1 MSPPVWTAEQGALL
15 KDLRQKAGL
24 DTATLARKHILSP
37 AQVVQLENG
46 GDSAFYNPDIKFAS
60 GKKLLHALGHDLPKP
75 EPEPEPESKPSEMVR
90 PIAKPTLHKERKEL
104 KERKEYKARLPR
116 PSTSLSSQNFFWP
129 LLFLLIGLGVLGIYV
144 EKSSEPATPINT
156 AAQPAQTPSL
166 VPSGTTPSLPSSSP
180 PTSSPSEAIP
190 DTPKVIAPKAE
201 SPLLAP
207 AASNLSGSKTNCDW
221 QTTALEIQPTSP
233 RKSAEYVHMV
243 AQQNV
248 VVCIKD
254 AEQRV
259 ATLELE
265 AGKERSI
272 YGPAPFAV
280 YSTNL
285 AQLNLYFQG
294 QLVKLP
300 NDKTQHLKLT
310 AATR

>member
-46 GDSAFYNPDIKFAS
+46 GDSAFYNPDIKYAS

-75 EPEPEPESKPSEMVR
+75 EPEPEPEPKPSEMVR
-90 PIAKPTLHKERKEL
+90 PIAKPTLHKERKEN
-104 KERKEYKARLPR
+104 KARLPR

-190 DTPKVIAPKAE
+190 DTPKVIVPKSE
-201 SPLLAP
+201 SPLPAP

>member
-46 GDSAFYNPDIKFAS
+46 GDSAFYNPDIKYAS

-90 PIAKPTLHKERKEL
+90 PIAKPTLHKERKEN
-104 KERKEYKARLPR
+104 KARLPR

-144 EKSSEPATPINT
+144 EKSSEPA
-156 AAQPAQTPSL
+156 
-166 VPSGTTPSLPSSSP
+166 
-180 PTSSPSEAIP
+180 IP

-201 SPLLAP
+201 SPLPAP
-207 AASNLSGSKTNCDW
+207 VASNLSGSKTNCNW

-300 NDKTQHLKLT
+300 DDKTQHLKLT

>member
-46 GDSAFYNPDIKFAS
+46 GDSAFYNPDIKYAS
-60 GKKLLHALGHDLPKP
+60 GKKLLHALGHDLPQP
-75 EPEPEPESKPSEMVR
+75 EPEPKPSEMVR
-90 PIAKPTLHKERKEL
+90 PIAAPTLHKERKEL
-104 KERKEYKARLPR
+104 KERKENKARLPR

-156 AAQPAQTPSL
+156 AAQPAQTPSS
-166 VPSGTTPSLPSSSP
+166 PSTSPSTSP

-190 DTPKVIAPKAE
+190 DTPKVIVPKAE
-201 SPLLAP
+201 SPLPAP

-300 NDKTQHLKLT
+300 DDKTQHLKLT

>member
-1 MSPPVWTAEQGALL
+1 VWTAEQGALL

-46 GDSAFYNPDIKFAS
+46 GDSAFYNPDIKYAS

-75 EPEPEPESKPSEMVR
+75 EPEPEPEPKPSEMVR
-90 PIAKPTLHKERKEL
+90 PIAKPTLHKERKEN
-104 KERKEYKARLPR
+104 KARLPR

-156 AAQPAQTPSL
+156 AAQPAQTPSS
-166 VPSGTTPSLPSSSP
+166 PSTSP

-190 DTPKVIAPKAE
+190 DTPKVIVPKAE
-201 SPLLAP
+201 SPLPAP
-207 AASNLSGSKTNCDW
+207 VASNLSGSKTNCNW

-300 NDKTQHLKLT
+300 DDKTQHLNLT

>member
-1 MSPPVWTAEQGALL
+1 VWTAAQGALL

-24 DTATLARKHILSP
+24 DVATLARKHILSP

-46 GDSAFYNPDIKFAS
+46 GDSAFYNTDIKYAS
-60 GKKLLHALGHDLPKP
+60 GKKLLHALGHDLP
-75 EPEPEPESKPSEMVR
+75 EPEPKPSEIAQPV
-90 PIAKPTLHKERKEL
+90 AKPTLHKERKGQE
-104 KERKEYKARLPR
+104 ERTQRLPR

-129 LLFLLIGLGVLGIYV
+129 LLFLLIGLGVLGVYV
-144 EKSSEPATPINT
+144 DKSSEPNSPIST
-156 AAQPAQTPSL
+156 VVQPAETPSL
-166 VPSGTTPSLPSSSP
+166 
-180 PTSSPSEAIP
+180 AQP
-190 DTPKVIAPKAE
+190 DTPIPTPTETIPEASKEGASKTENPPPAPT
-201 SPLLAP
+201 
-207 AASNLSGSKTNCDW
+207 ASNLSGAKTNCDW
-221 QTTALEIQPTSP
+221 QTSALEIQPTSP

-243 AQQNV
+243 ARQNV

-265 AGKERSI
+265 AGNERSI

-300 NDKTQHLKLT
+300 DDKTQHLKLT

>member
-46 GDSAFYNPDIKFAS
+46 GDSAFYNPDIKYAS
-60 GKKLLHALGHDLPKP
+60 GKKLLHALGHDLPQP
-75 EPEPEPESKPSEMVR
+75 EPEPKPSEMVR
-90 PIAKPTLHKERKEL
+90 PIAKPTLHKERKEN
-104 KERKEYKARLPR
+104 KARLPR

-156 AAQPAQTPSL
+156 AAQPAQTPSS
-166 VPSGTTPSLPSSSP
+166 PSTSP

-190 DTPKVIAPKAE
+190 DTPKVIVPKAE
-201 SPLLAP
+201 SPLPAP

-300 NDKTQHLKLT
+300 DDKTQHLKLT

>member
-75 EPEPEPESKPSEMVR
+75 EPEPEPESKPSETVR

-104 KERKEYKARLPR
+104 KERKENKARLPR

>member
-46 GDSAFYNPDIKFAS
+46 GDSAFYNPDIKYAS
-60 GKKLLHALGHDLPKP
+60 GKKLLHALGHDLPQP
-75 EPEPEPESKPSEMVR
+75 EPEPKPSEMVR
-90 PIAKPTLHKERKEL
+90 PIAAPTLHKERKEL
-104 KERKEYKARLPR
+104 KERKENKARLPR

-156 AAQPAQTPSL
+156 AAQPAQTPSS
-166 VPSGTTPSLPSSSP
+166 PSTSP

-190 DTPKVIAPKAE
+190 DTPKVIVPKAE
-201 SPLLAP
+201 SPLPAP
-207 AASNLSGSKTNCDW
+207 VASNLSGSKTNCDW

-300 NDKTQHLKLT
+300 DDKTQHLKLT

>member
-1 MSPPVWTAEQGALL
+1 M
-15 KDLRQKAGL
+15 
-24 DTATLARKHILSP
+24 H
-37 AQVVQLENG
+37 
-46 GDSAFYNPDIKFAS
+46 
-60 GKKLLHALGHDLPKP
+60 
-75 EPEPEPESKPSEMVR
+75 
-90 PIAKPTLHKERKEL
+90 KEL
-104 KERKEYKARLPR
+104 KERKENKALLPR

-129 LLFLLIGLGVLGIYV
+129 LLFLLIGLGLLGIYV
-144 EKSSEPATPINT
+144 EKSSEPA
-156 AAQPAQTPSL
+156 
-166 VPSGTTPSLPSSSP
+166 
-180 PTSSPSEAIP
+180 IP
-190 DTPKVIAPKAE
+190 DTPKVITPKAE
-201 SPLLAP
+201 SPLPAP
-207 AASNLSGSKTNCDW
+207 VASNLSGSKTNCDW

-300 NDKTQHLKLT
+300 DDKTQHLKLT

>member
-1 MSPPVWTAEQGALL
+1 MSPPVWTAAQGALL

-24 DTATLARKHILSP
+24 DVATLARKHILSP

-46 GDSAFYNPDIKFAS
+46 GDSAFYNADIKYAS
-60 GKKLLHALGHDLPKP
+60 GKKLLHALGHDLPQP
-75 EPEPEPESKPSEMVR
+75 EPEPKPSEIAQPV
-90 PIAKPTLHKERKEL
+90 AKPTLHKERKER
-104 KERKEYKARLPR
+104 KGHEERTQRLPR

-129 LLFLLIGLGVLGIYV
+129 LLFLLIGLGVLGVYV
-144 EKSSEPATPINT
+144 DKSSEP
-156 AAQPAQTPSL
+156 
-166 VPSGTTPSLPSSSP
+166 
-180 PTSSPSEAIP
+180 AIP

-201 SPLLAP
+201 SPPPAP
-207 AASNLSGSKTNCDW
+207 AASNLSGAKKNCDW
-221 QTTALEIQPTSP
+221 QTSALEFQPTSP

-243 AQQNV
+243 ARQNV

-265 AGKERSI
+265 AGNERSI

-294 QLVKLP
+294 QLVKLSD
-300 NDKTQHLKLT
+300 DKTQHLKLT
-310 AATR
+310 ASTR

>member
-46 GDSAFYNPDIKFAS
+46 GDSAFYNPDIKYAS
-60 GKKLLHALGHDLPKP
+60 GKKLLHALGHDLPQP
-75 EPEPEPESKPSEMVR
+75 EPEPKPSEMVR
-90 PIAKPTLHKERKEL
+90 SIAKPTLHKERKEL
-104 KERKEYKARLPR
+104 KERKENKARLPR

-156 AAQPAQTPSL
+156 AAQPAQTPSS
-166 VPSGTTPSLPSSSP
+166 PSTSP

-190 DTPKVIAPKAE
+190 DTPKVIVPKAE
-201 SPLLAP
+201 SPLPAP
-207 AASNLSGSKTNCDW
+207 VASNLSGSKTNCNW

-300 NDKTQHLKLT
+300 DDKTQHLKLT

>member
-46 GDSAFYNPDIKFAS
+46 GDSAFYNPDIKYAS

-75 EPEPEPESKPSEMVR
+75 EPGPEPKPSEMVR
-90 PIAKPTLHKERKEL
+90 SIAKPTLHKERKEL
-104 KERKEYKARLPR
+104 KERKENKARLPR

-129 LLFLLIGLGVLGIYV
+129 LLFLLIGLGLLGIYV
-144 EKSSEPATPINT
+144 EKSSEPAIPINT
-156 AAQPAQTPSL
+156 AVQPAQTPSS
-166 VPSGTTPSLPSSSP
+166 PSTSP

-190 DTPKVIAPKAE
+190 ETPKVIAPKSE
-201 SPLLAP
+201 SPLPAP
-207 AASNLSGSKTNCDW
+207 VASNLSGSKTNCDW
-221 QTTALEIQPTSP
+221 QTPALEIQPTSP

-300 NDKTQHLKLT
+300 DDKTQHLKLT

>member
-1 MSPPVWTAEQGALL
+1 MSPPVWTAAQGALL

-24 DTATLARKHILSP
+24 DVATLARKHILSP

-46 GDSAFYNPDIKFAS
+46 GDSAFYNADIKYAS
-60 GKKLLHALGHDLPKP
+60 GKKLLHALGHDLP
-75 EPEPEPESKPSEMVR
+75 EPDPTPSEIAQPV
-90 PIAKPTLHKERKEL
+90 AKPTLHKERKGHE
-104 KERKEYKARLPR
+104 ERTQRLPR

-129 LLFLLIGLGVLGIYV
+129 LLFLLIGLGVLGVYV
-144 EKSSEPATPINT
+144 DKSSEPNSPIST
-156 AAQPAQTPSL
+156 VVQPAETPSL
-166 VPSGTTPSLPSSSP
+166 APTAPTTTTTATPTPTETIPEASKEGASKAANP
-180 PTSSPSEAIP
+180 PP
-190 DTPKVIAPKAE
+190 
-201 SPLLAP
+201 AP
-207 AASNLSGSKTNCDW
+207 AASNLSGAKTNCDW
-221 QTTALEIQPTSP
+221 QTSALEFQPASP

-243 AQQNV
+243 ARQNV

-265 AGKERSI
+265 AGNERSI

-300 NDKTQHLKLT
+300 DDKTQHLKLT

>member
-46 GDSAFYNPDIKFAS
+46 GDSAFYNPDIKYAS
-60 GKKLLHALGHDLPKP
+60 GKKLLHALGHDLPKH
-75 EPEPEPESKPSEMVR
+75 EPEPEPKPSEMVR
-90 PIAKPTLHKERKEL
+90 SIAKPTLHKERKEL
-104 KERKEYKARLPR
+104 KERKENKARLPR

-129 LLFLLIGLGVLGIYV
+129 LLFLLIGLGVLGVYV
-144 EKSSEPATPINT
+144 DKSSEP
-156 AAQPAQTPSL
+156 
-166 VPSGTTPSLPSSSP
+166 
-180 PTSSPSEAIP
+180 AIP
-190 DTPKVIAPKAE
+190 DTPKVIVPKAE
-201 SPLLAP
+201 SPLPAP

-300 NDKTQHLKLT
+300 DDKTQHLKLT

>member
-46 GDSAFYNPDIKFAS
+46 GDSAFYNPDIKYAS
-60 GKKLLHALGHDLPKP
+60 GKKLLHALGHDLPKH
-75 EPEPEPESKPSEMVR
+75 EPEPEPKPSEMVR
-90 PIAKPTLHKERKEL
+90 PIAKPTLHKERKEN
-104 KERKEYKARLPR
+104 KALPPR

-156 AAQPAQTPSL
+156 AAQPAQTPSS
-166 VPSGTTPSLPSSSP
+166 PSTSP

-190 DTPKVIAPKAE
+190 DTPKVIAPESE
-201 SPLLAP
+201 SPLPAP
-207 AASNLSGSKTNCDW
+207 VASNLSGSKTNCDW
-221 QTTALEIQPTSP
+221 QTPALEIEPTSP

-300 NDKTQHLKLT
+300 DDKTQHLKLT

>member
-46 GDSAFYNPDIKFAS
+46 GDSAFYNPDIKYAS
-60 GKKLLHALGHDLPKP
+60 GKKLLHALGHDLPQPEPQPKP
-75 EPEPEPESKPSEMVR
+75 EPEPKPSEMVR
-90 PIAKPTLHKERKEL
+90 PIATPTLHKERKEL
-104 KERKEYKARLPR
+104 KERKENKARLPR
-116 PSTSLSSQNFFWP
+116 PSTLLSSQNFFWP
-129 LLFLLIGLGVLGIYV
+129 LLFLLIGLGLLGIYV
-144 EKSSEPATPINT
+144 EKTSEP
-156 AAQPAQTPSL
+156 
-166 VPSGTTPSLPSSSP
+166 V
-180 PTSSPSEAIP
+180 IP
-190 DTPKVIAPKAE
+190 DTPKEIAPKAE
-201 SPLLAP
+201 SPLPAP

-300 NDKTQHLKLT
+300 DDKTQHLKLT

>member
-1 MSPPVWTAEQGALL
+1 MSPPVWTAAQGALL

-24 DTATLARKHILSP
+24 DVATLARKHILSP

-46 GDSAFYNPDIKFAS
+46 GDSAFYNTDIKYAS
-60 GKKLLHALGHDLPKP
+60 GKKLLHALGHDLP
-75 EPEPEPESKPSEMVR
+75 EPEPKPSEIAQPV
-90 PIAKPTLHKERKEL
+90 AKPTLHKERKGRKGQE
-104 KERKEYKARLPR
+104 ERTQRLPR

-129 LLFLLIGLGVLGIYV
+129 LLFLLIGLGVLGVYV
-144 EKSSEPATPINT
+144 DKSSEPASPIST
-156 AAQPAQTPSL
+156 VVQPAEKPSL
-166 VPSGTTPSLPSSSP
+166 
-180 PTSSPSEAIP
+180 AQP
-190 DTPKVIAPKAE
+190 DTPIPTPTETIPEASKEGASKTKNPPPAPT
-201 SPLLAP
+201 
-207 AASNLSGSKTNCDW
+207 ASNLSGAKTNCDW
-221 QTTALEIQPTSP
+221 QTSALEIQPTSP

-243 AQQNV
+243 ARQNV

-265 AGKERSI
+265 AGNERSI
-272 YGPAPFAV
+272 YGPPPFAV

-285 AQLNLYFQG
+285 AKLNLYFQG

-300 NDKTQHLKLT
+300 DDKTQHLKLT

>member
-1 MSPPVWTAEQGALL
+1 MSPPVWTAAQGALL

-24 DTATLARKHILSP
+24 DVATLARKHILSP

-46 GDSAFYNPDIKFAS
+46 GDSAFYNTDIKYAS
-60 GKKLLHALGHDLPKP
+60 GKKLLHALGHDLP
-75 EPEPEPESKPSEMVR
+75 EPEPKPSEIAQPV
-90 PIAKPTLHKERKEL
+90 AKPTLHKERKGQE
-104 KERKEYKARLPR
+104 ERTQRLPR

-129 LLFLLIGLGVLGIYV
+129 LLFLLIGLGVLGVYV
-144 EKSSEPATPINT
+144 DKSSEPNSPIST
-156 AAQPAQTPSL
+156 VVQPAETPSL
-166 VPSGTTPSLPSSSP
+166 
-180 PTSSPSEAIP
+180 AQP
-190 DTPKVIAPKAE
+190 DTPIPTPTETIPEASKEGASKTENPPPAPT
-201 SPLLAP
+201 
-207 AASNLSGSKTNCDW
+207 ASNLSGAKTNCDW
-221 QTTALEIQPTSP
+221 QTSALEIQPTSP

-243 AQQNV
+243 ARQNV

-265 AGKERSI
+265 AGNERSI

-300 NDKTQHLKLT
+300 DDKTQHLKLT

>member
-24 DTATLARKHILSP
+24 DAATLARKHILSP

-46 GDSAFYNPDIKFAS
+46 GDSAFYNPDIKYAS
-60 GKKLLHALGHDLPKP
+60 GKKLLHALGHDLPKH

-90 PIAKPTLHKERKEL
+90 PIAKPTMHKERKEL
-104 KERKEYKARLPR
+104 KERKENKARLPR

-129 LLFLLIGLGVLGIYV
+129 LLFLLIGLGLLGIYV
-144 EKSSEPATPINT
+144 EKSPEP
-156 AAQPAQTPSL
+156 
-166 VPSGTTPSLPSSSP
+166 
-180 PTSSPSEAIP
+180 AIP

-201 SPLLAP
+201 SPLPAP

>member
-46 GDSAFYNPDIKFAS
+46 GDSAFYNPDIKYAS
-60 GKKLLHALGHDLPKP
+60 GKKLLHALGHDLPQP
-75 EPEPEPESKPSEMVR
+75 EPEPKPSEMVR
-90 PIAKPTLHKERKEL
+90 PIAAPTLHKERKEL
-104 KERKEYKARLPR
+104 KERKENKALPPR

-144 EKSSEPATPINT
+144 EKSSEPA
-156 AAQPAQTPSL
+156 
-166 VPSGTTPSLPSSSP
+166 
-180 PTSSPSEAIP
+180 IP
-190 DTPKVIAPKAE
+190 DTPKVIVPKAE
-201 SPLLAP
+201 SPLPAP
-207 AASNLSGSKTNCDW
+207 VASNLSGSKTNCDW

-300 NDKTQHLKLT
+300 DDKTQHLKLT

>member
-46 GDSAFYNPDIKFAS
+46 GDSAFYNPDIKYAS

-75 EPEPEPESKPSEMVR
+75 EPEPEPEPKPSEMVR
-90 PIAKPTLHKERKEL
+90 SIAKPTLHKERKEL
-104 KERKEYKARLPR
+104 KERKENKARLPR

-156 AAQPAQTPSL
+156 AAQPAQTPSS
-166 VPSGTTPSLPSSSP
+166 PSTSP

-190 DTPKVIAPKAE
+190 DTPKVIVPKAE
-201 SPLLAP
+201 SPLPAP
-207 AASNLSGSKTNCDW
+207 VASNLSGSKTICNW

-300 NDKTQHLKLT
+300 DDKTQHLKLT

>member
-1 MSPPVWTAEQGALL
+1 MSPPVWTAAQGALL

-24 DTATLARKHILSP
+24 DVATLARKHILSP

-46 GDSAFYNPDIKFAS
+46 GDSAFYNADIKYAS
-60 GKKLLHALGHDLPKP
+60 GKKLLHALGHDLPQP
-75 EPEPEPESKPSEMVR
+75 EPEPKPSEIAQPV
-90 PIAKPTLHKERKEL
+90 AKPTLHKERKER
-104 KERKEYKARLPR
+104 KERKGHEERTQRLPR

-129 LLFLLIGLGVLGIYV
+129 LLFLLIGLGVLGVYV
-144 EKSSEPATPINT
+144 DKSSEP
-156 AAQPAQTPSL
+156 
-166 VPSGTTPSLPSSSP
+166 
-180 PTSSPSEAIP
+180 AIP

-201 SPLLAP
+201 SPPPAP
-207 AASNLSGSKTNCDW
+207 AASNLSGAKTNCDW
-221 QTTALEIQPTSP
+221 QTSALEIQPTSP

-243 AQQNV
+243 ARQNV

-265 AGKERSI
+265 AGNERSI

-285 AQLNLYFQG
+285 AKLNMYFQG
-294 QLVKLP
+294 QLVRLP
-300 NDKTQHLKLT
+300 DDKTQHLKLT
-310 AATR
+310 ASTR

>member
-1 MSPPVWTAEQGALL
+1 VWTAEQGALL

-46 GDSAFYNPDIKFAS
+46 GDSAFYNPDIKYAS

-75 EPEPEPESKPSEMVR
+75 EPEPEPKPSEMVR
-90 PIAKPTLHKERKEL
+90 PIAKPTLHKERKEN
-104 KERKEYKARLPR
+104 KARLPR

-144 EKSSEPATPINT
+144 EKSSEPAIPINT

-190 DTPKVIAPKAE
+190 DTPKVIVPKSE
-201 SPLLAP
+201 SPLPAP

>member
-46 GDSAFYNPDIKFAS
+46 GDSAFYNPDIKYAS

-75 EPEPEPESKPSEMVR
+75 EPEPEPEPKPSEMVR
-90 PIAKPTLHKERKEL
+90 PIAKPTLHKERKEN
-104 KERKEYKARLPR
+104 KARLPR

-156 AAQPAQTPSL
+156 AAQPAQTPSS
-166 VPSGTTPSLPSSSP
+166 PSTSP

-190 DTPKVIAPKAE
+190 DTPKVIVPKAE
-201 SPLLAP
+201 SPLPAP
-207 AASNLSGSKTNCDW
+207 VASNLSGSKTNCNW

-300 NDKTQHLKLT
+300 DDKTQHLNLT

>member
-1 MSPPVWTAEQGALL
+1 
-15 KDLRQKAGL
+15 
-24 DTATLARKHILSP
+24 
-37 AQVVQLENG
+37 
-46 GDSAFYNPDIKFAS
+46 
-60 GKKLLHALGHDLPKP
+60 
-75 EPEPEPESKPSEMVR
+75 VR
-90 PIAKPTLHKERKEL
+90 PIAKPTLHKERKEN
-104 KERKEYKARLPR
+104 KARLPR

-144 EKSSEPATPINT
+144 EKSSEPAIPINT
-156 AAQPAQTPSL
+156 AAQPAQTPSS
-166 VPSGTTPSLPSSSP
+166 PSTSPSTSP

-201 SPLLAP
+201 SPLPAP
-207 AASNLSGSKTNCDW
+207 VASNLSGSKTNCNW

-300 NDKTQHLKLT
+300 DDKTQHLKLT

>member
-46 GDSAFYNPDIKFAS
+46 GDSAFYNPDIKYAS

-75 EPEPEPESKPSEMVR
+75 EPGPEPKPSEMVR
-90 PIAKPTLHKERKEL
+90 PIAKPTLHKERKEN
-104 KERKEYKARLPR
+104 KALLPR

-156 AAQPAQTPSL
+156 AAQPAQTPSS
-166 VPSGTTPSLPSSSP
+166 PSTSP

-190 DTPKVIAPKAE
+190 DTPKVIAPESE
-201 SPLLAP
+201 SPLPAP
-207 AASNLSGSKTNCDW
+207 VASNLSGSKTNCDW

-300 NDKTQHLKLT
+300 DDKTQHLKLT

>member
-46 GDSAFYNPDIKFAS
+46 GDSAFYNPDIKYAS

-90 PIAKPTLHKERKEL
+90 PIAKPTLHKERKEN
-104 KERKEYKARLPR
+104 KARLPR

-156 AAQPAQTPSL
+156 AAQPAQTPSS
-166 VPSGTTPSLPSSSP
+166 PSTSP

-190 DTPKVIAPKAE
+190 DTPKVIVPKAE
-201 SPLLAP
+201 SPLPAP
-207 AASNLSGSKTNCDW
+207 VASNLSGSKTNCNW